1 MISLTP
7 LEIMLQNHKKCS
19 FPACSY
25 WNMHW
30 SPKYYMTE
38 SKYSERPPSSLA
50 NLAQI
55 VMWSVRRQ
63 EIQLKLYFK
72 FKFFLCFRGNKAWC
86 SNHKII
92 FNTEKY
98 SFKYLYLKQKQISTW
113 SLPKMVVYTS
123 KKLQKRLHWKKSLA
137 SHGNTYWYPKGHMRK
152 SDDFRKPL
160 LSSSRFVLN
169 YVTCQASR
177 VILKFLLW
185 VT

>member
-30 SPKYYMTE
+30 SPKYHMTE

-123 KKLQKRLHWKKSLA
+123 KKLQKGCIEKNPLH
-137 SHGNTYWYPKGHMRK
+137 HMEIPIDTQK
-152 SDDFRKPL
+152 
-160 LSSSRFVLN
+160 
-169 YVTCQASR
+169 VTWEK
-177 VILKFLLW
+177 VMILENLY
-185 VT
+185 